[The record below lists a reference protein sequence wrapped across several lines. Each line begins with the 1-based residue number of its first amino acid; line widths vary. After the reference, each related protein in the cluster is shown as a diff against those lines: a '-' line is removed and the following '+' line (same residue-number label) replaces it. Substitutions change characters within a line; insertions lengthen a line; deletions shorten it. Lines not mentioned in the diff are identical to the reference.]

1 LILPGDEYPDS
12 PSGPGKNKPEMLK
25 MWMFFF
31 RYNRVLT
38 ESSGIINT
46 TPLPE
51 AYAVKV
57 TPETGIMVPVIQNL
71 QTANLATI
79 RSYKK

>member
-1 LILPGDEYPDS
+1 MG
-12 PSGPGKNKPEMLK
+12 
-25 MWMFFF
+25 MFLF

-38 ESSGIINT
+38 ESAGIINAT
-46 TPLPE
+46 HLPQ

-71 QTANLATI
+71 QTAILATI